1 MNCIASDTG
10 WEEHWGGHGG
20 GPNEMDSC
28 RQCLQSHGDCRFN
41 CTVGQFRCSA
51 QFNPAQPPVAPGQV
65 QPPLPAPTPYT
76 GDLRPDQ
83 RSAQDSAMLRCMQYS
98 QGQYGNC
105 APTGCKTENQT
116 VRQGMCRK

>member
-1 MNCIASDTG
+1 
-10 WEEHWGGHGG
+10 
-20 GPNEMDSC
+20 MDSC